1 MSERDAIPGLL
12 RGRAVRLLLD
22 DGELGEEGAER
33 LMGLALSPGTPPV
46 DAAGWIEGFVGG
58 GDGGMLLVHDAR
70 LLALVDGWLTGVP
83 DAAFTDVLPL
93 LRRTFAE
100 YEAGVR
106 RTLGELIR
114 RGPTTPS
121 HRSPGDAPDA
131 AAPGFGPGLDRD
143 RAAAVLP
150 TLRLLLG
157 IGHQGFDS
165 EPPGPAAPPEP
176 AALPGPPTPP
186 AAAHDPQPPTAR
198 PLHAPPAD
206 PTRSADDLMG
216 ART

>member
-1 MSERDAIPGLL
+1 
-12 RGRAVRLLLD
+12 
-22 DGELGEEGAER
+22 
-33 LMGLALSPGTPPV
+33 MGLALSPGTPPT

-100 YEAGVR
+100 YETGVR
-106 RTLGELIR
+106 RTLGELVR
-114 RGPTTPS
+114 RGPAAPS
-121 HRSPGDAPDA
+121 RHPAGAAPDA

-157 IGHQGFDS
+157 IGAPGFGD
-165 EPPGPAAPPEP
+165 EPGERPDDNPPD
-176 AALPGPPTPP
+176 T
-186 AAAHDPQPPTAR
+186 TR
-198 PLHAPPAD
+198 P
-206 PTRSADDLMG
+206 ADDLTG